1 MLAQT
6 LINPALPA
14 AKPTDS
20 LAKVLGLMQEH
31 QTHQLSV
38 VGDAELMGLINSDD
52 IRADFVAAKPLSEL
66 RLSRPAA
73 GSFVFPTQHAY
84 DVLALM
90 AFTGNH
96 VVPVLEV
103 EGHKYM
109 GSIGRTDMM
118 KYMGDMLA
126 LKDPGGIVVVE
137 VARNNYQLREIA
149 SIVES
154 NDARVLSLYLSPVPD
169 STNLYVT
176 IKVNVSELSQ
186 IVLGF
191 ERYGYKIAYTF
202 FDRKQMDDTRDR
214 YEALLK
220 FINI

>member
-1 MLAQT
+1 MLAET
-6 LINPALPA
+6 LINPNLPA
-14 AKPTDS
+14 AKPADTS
-20 LAKVLGLMQEH
+20 AKVLGLMQEH
-31 QTHQLSV
+31 QTYQLSV
-38 VGDAELMGLINSDD
+38 VDEAELMGLINAED
-52 IRADFVAAKPLSEL
+52 IRTDFVASKPMSQL

-73 GSFVFPTQHAY
+73 GSFVYPSQHAY

-96 VVPVLEV
+96 VVPVLGIDE
-103 EGHKYM
+103 HKYL
-109 GSIGRTDMM
+109 GSIGRSDVV
-118 KYMGDMLA
+118 KYLGEMFT
-126 LKDPGGIVVVE
+126 LKDPGGIIVLD

-149 SIVES
+149 SIVEG

-169 STNLYVT
+169 GTNLYVT